1 MSFSNVSLSLIV
13 KTFEVLLEQ
22 GVEGEEEGDPVEHWA
37 PILGTVEEV
46 GLHGSDADIKQL
58 KNNLG
63 EDYMLSHY
71 PRNWWQTFG

>member
-46 GLHGSDADIKQL
+46 GLDGSDAD
-58 KNNLG
+58 NN
-63 EDYMLSHY
+63 
-71 PRNWWQTFG
+71 